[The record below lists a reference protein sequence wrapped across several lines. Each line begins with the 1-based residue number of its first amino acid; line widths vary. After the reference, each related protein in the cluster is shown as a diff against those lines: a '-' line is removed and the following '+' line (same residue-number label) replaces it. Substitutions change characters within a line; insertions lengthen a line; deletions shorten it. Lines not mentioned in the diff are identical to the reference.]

1 MMKRNTIQRSLVL
14 ETVNRLRSH
23 ATAEEVF
30 AAIAQ
35 EHPTV
40 SRATVYRNLN
50 SLAESGEIR
59 KMAIPGGPDR
69 YDHRCHN
76 HYHAMCQRCGRVFDI
91 EMAYIEDLEKE
102 IEDAHG
108 FAVSGHDIMFRG
120 VCPDCQRKAAPSE
133 PS

>member
-1 MMKRNTIQRSLVL
+1 MTRRNTIQRSLVL
-14 ETVNRLRSH
+14 ETVNTLRSH

-30 AAIAQ
+30 EAIAAR
-35 EHPTV
+35 HPTI

-50 SLAESGEIR
+50 QLAESGEIR
-59 KMAIPGGPDR
+59 KMAIPGGPER

-76 HYHAMCQRCGRVFDI
+76 HYHAMCQQCRRVFDI
-91 EMAYIEDLEKE
+91 EMAYIENLEKE

-120 VCPDCQRKAAPSE
+120 ICPDCQKKRVCH
-133 PS
+133 